1 MTNIFT
7 RIKDS
12 IAADL
17 HELVDQKEQKNP
29 IAHVNQYIRE
39 CEQEVKKIKRL
50 VEKQYDIKFEINRE
64 LDQAKVMLEKRKK
77 QYQLAEEMQEA
88 ELANEAKIELD
99 EYEAR
104 VEQLIA
110 MREQSIKDLEMLE
123 TKYIQMKQRLKDL
136 HIKRLEFESRANIAR
151 TKQGMNKVL
160 ETELVSKSF
169 SKFAELESYIERLE
183 NKIERDYRSQTLD
196 ARFYDLEK
204 KASKN
209 A

>member
-12 IAADL
+12 VLADL
-17 HELVDQKEQKNP
+17 HDLVDQKEQKNP

-64 LDQAKVMLEKRKK
+64 LDQAKMMLEKRKR
-77 QYQLAEEMQEA
+77 QYQLAEEMQETD
-88 ELANEAKIELD
+88 LANEAKIELD

-104 VEQLIA
+104 VDQLTT
-110 MREQSIKDLEMLE
+110 MRDKSIKDLEILE

-136 HIKRLEFESRANIAR
+136 HIKRLEFESRANIAK

-169 SKFAELESYIERLE
+169 SKFAELESYIERIE

-196 ARFYDLEK
+196 ARFHELEK
-204 KASKN
+204 RASKN

>member
-12 IAADL
+12 VLADL
-17 HELVDQKEQKNP
+17 HDLVDQKEQKNP

-64 LDQAKVMLEKRKK
+64 LDQAKMMLEKRKR
-77 QYQLAEEMQEA
+77 QYQLAEEMQETD
-88 ELANEAKIELD
+88 LANEAKIELD

-104 VEQLIA
+104 VEQLTT
-110 MREQSIKDLEMLE
+110 MRDKSIKDLEILE

-136 HIKRLEFESRANIAR
+136 HIKRLEFESRANIAK

-169 SKFAELESYIERLE
+169 SKFAELESYIERIE

-196 ARFYDLEK
+196 ARFHELEK
-204 KASKN
+204 RASKN

>member
-12 IAADL
+12 VLADL
-17 HELVDQKEQKNP
+17 HDLVDQKEQKNP

-64 LDQAKVMLEKRKK
+64 LDQAKMMLEKRKR
-77 QYQLAEEMQEA
+77 QYQLAEEMQETD
-88 ELANEAKIELD
+88 LANEAKIELD

-104 VEQLIA
+104 VDQLTT
-110 MREQSIKDLEMLE
+110 MRDKSIKDLEILE

-136 HIKRLEFESRANIAR
+136 HIKRLEFESRANIAKTR
-151 TKQGMNKVL
+151 QGMNKVL

-169 SKFAELESYIERLE
+169 SKFAELESYIERIE

-196 ARFYDLEK
+196 ARFHELEK
-204 KASKN
+204 RASKN